1 MNLLKKLLKIILNM
15 KMLHSIKKV
24 ITFLIVFIFGI
35 IAALLHLIGK
45 VFNFTYNETNILVYY
60 LIIPLSWSILL
71 DIIINIPLFTI
82 LISIIWIY
90 IFYTKRK
97 FFKEWCN
104 VVFDISVIFLLKF
117 QKIGW
122 NYYTS
127 SVIICVIIPVIIY
140 LLLIS
145 AAL

>member
-1 MNLLKKLLKIILNM
+1 M